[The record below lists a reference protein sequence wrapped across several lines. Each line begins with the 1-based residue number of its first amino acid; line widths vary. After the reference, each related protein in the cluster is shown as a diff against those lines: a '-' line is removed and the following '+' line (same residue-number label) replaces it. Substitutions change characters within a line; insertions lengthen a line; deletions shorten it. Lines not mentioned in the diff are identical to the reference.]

1 MSATAAALAG
11 AGGGPALSWAVIFA
25 VLCGALLHAG
35 WNVMVKSGGDKTL
48 DVALLAALAGL
59 AALPV
64 LLVVGLPDAASWP
77 WLAASLAIHVGYYLT
92 LSEAYR
98 HGDFGVAYPLMR
110 GTAPCLVALGSGL
123 ALGERLSVAQWLG
136 VGAVAAGVALVGL
149 SRARDAL
156 AHRRALAFA
165 LANAAIIACYTVVD
179 ARGVRVSGNPLGYA
193 MLHYVGGALPFPLL
207 VWLRRGAAGRADL
220 LAYARRRWPVGLL
233 GGMAS
238 IGSYSIAL
246 WAMTVAP
253 VAAVASLRESSV
265 LFGAILG
272 AWLLGERF
280 GVRRMAGAAVIVAG
294 VASLRLG

>member
-1 MSATAAALAG
+1 MRPALTMSAGEIA
-11 AGGGPALSWAVIFA
+11 ALSWPVVFA
-25 VLCGALLHAG
+25 VLCGAVLHAG
-35 WNVMVKSGGDKTL
+35 WNVLVKSGGDKSA
-48 DVALLAALAGL
+48 DVALLAALAGG

-64 LLVVGLPDAASWP
+64 LLLTGLPAPASWP

-98 HGDFGVAYPLMR
+98 HGDFGVASPLMR

-123 ALGERLSVAQWLG
+123 ALGERLSPGQWAGVA
-136 VGAVAAGVALVGL
+136 AVASGVALVGMV
-149 SRARDAL
+149 RARDAL

-193 MLHYVGGALPFPLL
+193 MLHYVGGALPYPLL
-207 VWLRRGAAGRADL
+207 VWLRRSASGRGEL
-220 LAYARRRWPVGLL
+220 LAYARRRWPVGLA
-233 GGMAS
+233 GGVAS

-265 LFGAILG
+265 LFGAIRG

-280 GVRRMAGAAVIVAG
+280 GMRRVIGAAVIVAG

>member
-1 MSATAAALAG
+1 MSTAVGML
-11 AGGGPALSWAVIFA
+11 AGGGPALSWPVVFA

-35 WNVMVKSGGDKTL
+35 WNVLVKSGGDKSA
-48 DVALLAALAGL
+48 DVALLAALAGV

-64 LLVVGLPDAASWP
+64 LLVVGMPAAASWP

-123 ALGERLSVAQWLG
+123 ALGEQLSPGQWTG
-136 VGAVAAGVALVGL
+136 VGAVAIGVALVGMA
-149 SRARDAL
+149 RARDAL

-179 ARGVRVSGNPLGYA
+179 ARGVRVSENVAGYA
-193 MLHYVGGALPFPLL
+193 MLHYVGGALPYPLL
-207 VWLRRGAAGRADL
+207 VWLRRGATARREL

-233 GGMAS
+233 GGVAS
-238 IGSYSIAL
+238 LGSYSIAL

-272 AWLLGERF
+272 AWLLRERF
-280 GVRRMAGAAVIVAG
+280 GARRVIGAAVIVAG

>member
-1 MSATAAALAG
+1 MSTAAAALAD
-11 AGGGPALSWAVIFA
+11 AATAPSWPVVAA
-25 VLCGALLHAG
+25 VLGGALLHAG
-35 WNVMVKSGGDKTL
+35 WNVLVKSGGDKSV
-48 DVALLAALAGL
+48 DVALLAALAGV

-77 WLAASLAIHVGYYLT
+77 WLAASIAIHVGYYLT
-92 LSEAYR
+92 LSGAYR

-123 ALGERLSVAQWLG
+123 ALGERLSPAQWAG
-136 VGAVAAGVALVGL
+136 VGAVATGVALVGL
-149 SRARDAL
+149 IRARDAL
-156 AHRRALAFA
+156 AHRRALVFA

-193 MLHYVGGALPFPLL
+193 MLHYVAGAVPYPLL
-207 VWLRRGAAGRADL
+207 VWLRRSAAGRAEL
-220 LAYARRRWPVGLL
+220 LAYARRRWSVGLL
-233 GGMAS
+233 GGVAS
-238 IGSYSIAL
+238 IGSYTIAL

-253 VAAVASLRESSV
+253 VAVVASLRESSV

-280 GVRRMAGAAVIVAG
+280 GLRRVLGAVVIAAG
-294 VASLRLG
+294 VAGLRLG

>member
-1 MSATAAALAG
+1 MSVSAG
-11 AGGGPALSWAVIFA
+11 AIAVVAPALGWPVVFA
-25 VLCGALLHAG
+25 VLFGALLHAG
-35 WNVMVKSGGDKTL
+35 WNVLVKSGGDKSL
-48 DVALLAALAGL
+48 DVALLAALAGV

-92 LSEAYR
+92 LGEAYR

-110 GTAPCLVALGSGL
+110 GSAPCLVALGSGI
-123 ALGERLSVAQWLG
+123 ALGERLSPGQWLG
-136 VGAVAAGVALVGL
+136 VCAVAVGVALVGL

-165 LANAAIIACYTVVD
+165 FANAAIIACYTVVD

-207 VWLRRGAAGRADL
+207 VWLRRGAAGREAL
-220 LAYARRRWPVGLL
+220 LEYARRRWSIGLL
-233 GGMAS
+233 GGVAS
-238 IGSYSIAL
+238 LGSYSIAL

-253 VAAVASLRESSV
+253 VAAVASLRECSV

-272 AWLLGERF
+272 TWLLGERF
-280 GVRRMAGAAVIVAG
+280 GARRVLGAAVIVAG
-294 VASLRLG
+294 AASLRLG

>member
-1 MSATAAALAG
+1 MSAAGAALAG
-11 AGGGPALSWAVIFA
+11 AGGSPALSWAVIFA
-25 VLCGALLHAG
+25 VLCGALLHAC
-35 WNVMVKSGGDKTL
+35 WNVLVKSGGDKTL

-123 ALGERLSVAQWLG
+123 ALGERLSGAQWLG

-220 LAYARRRWPVGLL
+220 FAYARRRWPVGLL